1 MVKEKMKRI
10 GARGIRV
17 VIPIANMP
25 ELTQYVDFIGKKWP
39 NARQLWRLYKS
50 GNAVGLL
57 QMRKD
62 GTPKKFNL
70 KLWNTFDWKKKKAKF
85 GKGPEK
91 IEKVFWELL
100 KKMTSGK
107 ILATFTMEKVG
118 NKFKIKDTDF

>member
-1 MVKEKMKRI
+1 MKRI

-17 VIPIANMP
+17 VIPIDNMS

-39 NARQLWRLYKS
+39 NARQLWRIYPS

-70 KLWNTFDWKKKKAKF
+70 KLWDAFDWKKKKAQF
-85 GKGPEK
+85 GRGPDR

-107 ILATFTMEKVG
+107 ILATFTMEKQG